1 MPPFAAYVSHAYTAL
16 SGLCL
21 LTVLIIALTIP
32 NVQYI
37 IRTHPFYQRY
47 PFRGFYAGFITHS
60 PVIHKVQFMNR
71 FYLHKNNSTL
81 TGFFSECAKNLERLK
96 IKKIGIKIG
105 NDEELSMEL
114 LQLEY
119 FYAVAKTQHVTHTAE
134 QLHIAQPALTQS
146 IHRLEKELGVPLF
159 HRNGRNIALTEYG
172 VYLRDALKPILE
184 NLHELPEVLQEM
196 ANVRK
201 RTIRVNV
208 LAASTLVTHALISYQ
223 KSHSGLNFRLIQ
235 NSQCE
240 DADIT
245 IFTRS
250 FFQQPADGQGRY
262 QIFTER
268 IFMAVPQDSPYARCE
283 SVRLKDFAHQNF
295 ISLSGSR
302 SIRSICDRYC
312 QHAGFTP
319 NIIFESDSPDTVKN
333 LIAGGLGVGFWPH
346 YTWGQENMEQI
357 VLLPISEPTCQR
369 DLVVHLHRHAVEHV
383 EAVDFFQF
391 LSRYLL
397 ELKGQKRK

>member
-1 MPPFAAYVSHAYTAL
+1 MS
-16 SGLCL
+16 C
-21 LTVLIIALTIP
+21 
-32 NVQYI
+32 
-37 IRTHPFYQRY
+37 
-47 PFRGFYAGFITHS
+47 
-60 PVIHKVQFMNR
+60 
-71 FYLHKNNSTL
+71 
-81 TGFFSECAKNLERLK
+81 
-96 IKKIGIKIG
+96 
-105 NDEELSMEL
+105 
-114 LQLEY
+114 
-119 FYAVAKTQHVTHTAE
+119 
-134 QLHIAQPALTQS
+134 
-146 IHRLEKELGVPLF
+146 
-159 HRNGRNIALTEYG
+159 
-172 VYLRDALKPILE
+172 
-184 NLHELPEVLQEM
+184 PEVLQEM

-250 FFQQPADGQGRY
+250 FFQQPADGRGRY

-319 NIIFESDSPDTVKN
+319 NIIFESDSPRYREKFNRWWV
-333 LIAGGLGVGFWPH
+333 GGWILAALYMGTREYGTNCLAANF
-346 YTWGQENMEQI
+346 
-357 VLLPISEPTCQR
+357 
-369 DLVVHLHRHAVEHV
+369 
-383 EAVDFFQF
+383 
-391 LSRYLL
+391 
-397 ELKGQKRK
+397 

>member
-1 MPPFAAYVSHAYTAL
+1 M
-16 SGLCL
+16 
-21 LTVLIIALTIP
+21 
-32 NVQYI
+32 
-37 IRTHPFYQRY
+37 
-47 PFRGFYAGFITHS
+47 
-60 PVIHKVQFMNR
+60 
-71 FYLHKNNSTL
+71 
-81 TGFFSECAKNLERLK
+81 
-96 IKKIGIKIG
+96 
-105 NDEELSMEL
+105 
-114 LQLEY
+114 
-119 FYAVAKTQHVTHTAE
+119 
-134 QLHIAQPALTQS
+134 
-146 IHRLEKELGVPLF
+146 PLF

-250 FFQQPADGQGRY
+250 FFQQPADGRGRY

-283 SVRLKDFAHQNF
+283 SVRLKDFAIR
-295 ISLSGSR
+295 ISLAYPVLAAFVPSV
-302 SIRSICDRYC
+302 
-312 QHAGFTP
+312 T
-319 NIIFESDSPDTVKN
+319 DTVSMPD
-333 LIAGGLGVGFWPH
+333 LRRTLFLRATV
-346 YTWGQENMEQI
+346 QI
-357 VLLPISEPTCQR
+357 L
-369 DLVVHLHRHAVEHV
+369 
-383 EAVDFFQF
+383 
-391 LSRYLL
+391 
-397 ELKGQKRK
+397 